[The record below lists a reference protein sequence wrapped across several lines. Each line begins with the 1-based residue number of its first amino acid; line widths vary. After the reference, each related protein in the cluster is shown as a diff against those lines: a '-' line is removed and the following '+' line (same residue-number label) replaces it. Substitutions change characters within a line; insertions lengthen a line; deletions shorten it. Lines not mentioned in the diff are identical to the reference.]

1 MQKEVV
7 LKTYLKSL
15 VMSEVM
21 VRSSILIFGIAVIV
35 LLLLSQGWDGKNSHD
50 EFKENYRIDL
60 KQDGYLVYD
69 PVRNTTIFV
78 ERDSLEEWFLKDN
91 L

>member
-1 MQKEVV
+1 VNINIVNVAIITFAIVV
-7 LKTYLKSL
+7 
-15 VMSEVM
+15 VGV
-21 VRSSILIFGIAVIV
+21 LIYKRVT
-35 LLLLSQGWDGKNSHD
+35 DKPT

-69 PVRNTTIFV
+69 PVRDTTVFV

>member
-1 MQKEVV
+1 MNINIVNIAIITFAIIVV
-7 LKTYLKSL
+7 G
-15 VMSEVM
+15 V
-21 VRSSILIFGIAVIV
+21 LIYKRVT
-35 LLLLSQGWDGKNSHD
+35 DKPT

-60 KQDGYLVYD
+60 KQDGYLVYN
-69 PVRNTTIFV
+69 PANNTTVFV

>member
-1 MQKEVV
+1 MSANVV
-7 LKTYLKSL
+7 NTAIISFA
-15 VMSEVM
+15 VTV
-21 VRSSILIFGIAVIV
+21 VGVLIYKRVT
-35 LLLLSQGWDGKNSHD
+35 DKPT

-69 PVRNTTIFV
+69 PIKDTTVFV
-78 ERDSLEEWFLKDN
+78 VKDSLEEWFLKDN

>member
-1 MQKEVV
+1 MNANHINTAIV
-7 LKTYLKSL
+7 TFAL
-15 VMSEVM
+15 VIIG
-21 VRSSILIFGIAVIV
+21 ILIYKRVT
-35 LLLLSQGWDGKNSHD
+35 DNHT

-69 PVRNTTIFV
+69 PVRDKTVFV

>member
-1 MQKEVV
+1 MSTNVV
-7 LKTYLKSL
+7 NTAIITFAL
-15 VMSEVM
+15 VV
-21 VRSSILIFGIAVIV
+21 VSILIYKRVT
-35 LLLLSQGWDGKNSHD
+35 DKPT

-69 PVRNTTIFV
+69 PMKDTTVFV
-78 ERDSLEEWFLKDN
+78 VKDSLEEWFLQDN

>member
-1 MQKEVV
+1 MNANHINTAIV
-7 LKTYLKSL
+7 TFAL
-15 VMSEVM
+15 VIV
-21 VRSSILIFGIAVIV
+21 SILIYKRVT
-35 LLLLSQGWDGKNSHD
+35 NNPT

-69 PVRNTTIFV
+69 PMKDTTVFV
-78 ERDSLEEWFLKDN
+78 VKDSLEEWFLQDN

>member
-1 MQKEVV
+1 MSTNVV
-7 LKTYLKSL
+7 NTAIITFAL
-15 VMSEVM
+15 VV
-21 VRSSILIFGIAVIV
+21 VSILIYKRVT
-35 LLLLSQGWDGKNSHD
+35 DKPT

-69 PVRNTTIFV
+69 PMKDTTVFV
-78 ERDSLEEWFLKDN
+78 KRDSLEEWFLKDN

>member
-1 MQKEVV
+1 MSANAINTAIITFALVV
-7 LKTYLKSL
+7 LS
-15 VMSEVM
+15 M
-21 VRSSILIFGIAVIV
+21 LIYKRVT
-35 LLLLSQGWDGKNSHD
+35 DKPT

-69 PVRNTTIFV
+69 PMKDTTIFV